1 VQIIDSQD
9 FDQQNQSRMDD
20 QLLVR
25 FFVKPMQDQAAS
37 QKAGRPV
44 YADREYIEIRTP
56 GSRDAICRPASAGD
70 IARFQR
76 HYDAYKA
83 RNDTE
88 MVEGTPL
95 AEWPL
100 ISRSQAEELSFFNV
114 KTVEQLVA
122 MSDQN
127 AAQFMGIQAL
137 KTKAKAW
144 LKQAKEAQAAEE
156 LQAEL
161 KKRDDE
167 IAELKA
173 AVKAL
178 QSKPKRRVTKKKT
191 GRRKKATAKQE

>member
-1 VQIIDSQD
+1 MHNINSQD
-9 FDQQNQSRMDD
+9 FEQQNQSRMDD

-25 FFVKPMQDQAAS
+25 FFLKPREDAVAS
-37 QKAGRPV
+37 KEAGRPV
-44 YADREYIEIRTP
+44 YKDTEFVEIRTP
-56 GSRDAICRPASAGD
+56 GSRDAVCRPARAGD

-76 HYDAYKA
+76 HYDAFKS
-83 RNDTE
+83 RTDTE
-88 MVEGTPL
+88 LLEGTLL

-100 ISRSQAEELSFFNV
+100 ITRSHAEELSFFNV

-127 AAQFMGIQAL
+127 ANQFMGIQSL
-137 KTKAKAW
+137 KRKAKEW
-144 LKQAKEAQAAEE
+144 LEQAAENKAAEE

-173 AVKAL
+173 AVKAM
-178 QSKPKRRVTKKKT
+178 QAKPRVTKKKT
-191 GRRKKATAKQE
+191 RSKKKVTAKKE